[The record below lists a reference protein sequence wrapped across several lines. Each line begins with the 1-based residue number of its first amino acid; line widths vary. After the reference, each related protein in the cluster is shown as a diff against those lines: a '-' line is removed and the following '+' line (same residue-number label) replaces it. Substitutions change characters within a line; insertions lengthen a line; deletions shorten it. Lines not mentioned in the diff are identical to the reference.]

1 MTTGMV
7 QDQHLEK
14 QMGCMAGFLQ
24 IFDRNQILA
33 GKRLYSTKRLP
44 PSVSVDSSSES
55 EKTIGS
61 PVVPRELEKHKNTRS
76 TPSPDRSKP
85 TTVVTELPSPAP
97 ENSPPFK
104 ENPPKSPLPL
114 PAFEFKEGTRT
125 AWKFSREAPRLSLD
139 SRATV
144 DAKGSLY
151 PREIKTN
158 ASILNANRSTNHNNG
173 EDDDSDKNRR
183 SPSVIAR
190 LMGLEPLQHSVA
202 EPVKKAELRRSASES
217 RVSKDLYQ
225 HRFVDGNAFQVK
237 QSQQATFSVSSNV
250 IRDNGGNEDRSCNV
264 RPGDPKTYVK
274 YHEATKAHHQ
284 HKGIGQRKSYFDS
297 ADFFPEPK
305 QTASLYYGEIEKRL
319 RMRGID
325 EPAKDLETLKQIL
338 EALQLKGLLH
348 PKKPSNHI
356 DYRNFVYDQSFS
368 NESPIVV
375 MKPARSQS
383 PTSRSSRFGGNESPP
398 PSSFRSRPGMR
409 RSLNYTGD
417 SLSSPRRE
425 QRGEMEQ
432 STRNRSPNR
441 SHGPSSR
448 NEKSPS
454 RRRPLSID
462 TQRKGNDI
470 TEQRRVSPV
479 QSPRL
484 NSRRIGSDQQNPNR
498 SPRNR
503 KPTVEIQRKEDE
515 SSTTMSESSIS
526 TSTYTERAKMEE
538 YKEGRTLLERCDK
551 LLHSIAEITTSTAE
565 LQPSPVSVL
574 DSSFYKDESSTSP
587 IMKRSIDFKDQ
598 PLELEED
605 IWGSAISWPFDS
617 KFNDGEAEDCD
628 LVYISEVL
636 RVSNFIQE
644 DSDVFLLLEK
654 NLYRNTSKISRLQR
668 RLIFDTI
675 SEIMNRNRQLPPW
688 KIVTPVNSPSGQ
700 ASLRDIWSEFR
711 KIRERQESEDLFE
724 VICGVLKKD
733 LAGDTVHGW
742 GDSPIEVSEAV
753 LDIERLIFKD
763 LIGETIRDLASFS
776 ASSYYQSSSLCR
788 KLVF

>member
-7 QDQHLEK
+7 RDQQLEKHMEK

-44 PSVSVDSSSES
+44 SSVSVDSSPES
-55 EKTIGS
+55 EKTIQS

-85 TTVVTELPSPAP
+85 VSVATELPFPVP
-97 ENSPPFK
+97 ENSPPK
-104 ENPPKSPLPL
+104 ETPPKSPLPL
-114 PAFEFKEGTRT
+114 PVFEFKEGTRT

-158 ASILNANRSTNHNNG
+158 ASILKANRNENHNHG
-173 EDDDSDKNRR
+173 EEDDDKNRR

-225 HRFVDGNAFQVK
+225 HRSVEGNGFQGK
-237 QSQQATFSVSSNV
+237 QCQQAHFNVSSNV
-250 IRDNGGNEDRSCNV
+250 VRDNGGNEDRIFNA
-264 RPGDPKTYVK
+264 RAGDPKTFVK
-274 YHEATKAHHQ
+274 YNEATKGHLQ

-348 PKKPSNHI
+348 PKKPSYHT

-368 NESPIVV
+368 KESPIVV
-375 MKPARSQS
+375 MKPTRSQS
-383 PTSRSSRFGGNESPP
+383 PTGRSSRFVGSESPP
-398 PSSFRSRPGMR
+398 PVSFRSRTSIR
-409 RSLNYTGD
+409 RNINYTGEF
-417 SLSSPRRE
+417 LSSPRRE

-432 STRNRSPNR
+432 SNRNRSPSR
-441 SHGPSSR
+441 SQAPTSR

-454 RRRPLSID
+454 RRRPLSIE

-470 TEQRRVSPV
+470 TEQRRVSPI
-479 QSPRL
+479 QSPKL
-484 NSRRIGSDQQNPNR
+484 NSRRMGTDQQTLNR
-498 SPRNR
+498 SPRSR
-503 KPTVEIQRKEDE
+503 KPTMEIHRKEDE
-515 SSTTMSESSIS
+515 SSTTVSESSIN
-526 TSTYTERAKMEE
+526 TSTDTERAKMEE
-538 YKEGRTLLERCDK
+538 YKEGRSLLERCDK
-551 LLHSIAEITTSTAE
+551 LLNSIAEITTPTAE

-598 PLELEED
+598 PLELADD
-605 IWGSAISWPFDS
+605 IWGSAISSPFD
-617 KFNDGEAEDCD
+617 DDEAEDCD

-636 RVSNFIQE
+636 RVSNYIQE
-644 DSDVFLLLEK
+644 DSDIFLLVEK
-654 NLYRNTSKISRLQR
+654 NLYPNTSKISRLQR

-675 SEIMNRNRQLPPW
+675 SEILNRNRQLPPW
-688 KIVTPVNSPSGQ
+688 KIVTPVNSPSDQ
-700 ASLRDIWSEFR
+700 VSLRDIWSEFR
-711 KIRERQESEDLFE
+711 KIREREESEDLFE
-724 VICGVLKKD
+724 VICRVMKKD

-763 LIGETIRDLASFS
+763 LIGETIRDLASLS
-776 ASSYYQSSSLCR
+776 AMSYYQSSPSCR